1 MRYEYLLIFGLAVVI
16 SMGLTPWIIRL
27 ARLVGAIDVPGDRKI
42 HSKATP
48 RLGGAAVW
56 TAFVLTVAAA
66 CRSFPDLYAAASS
79 FPYRWDAL
87 GAALLLVVSLGTWD
101 DIHPLRAGHKLAV
114 QLLIGTLVYAGG
126 ARIESVGNP
135 FEAGVLGLGPLAFP
149 VTVLWVV
156 GITNAFNLIDGLDGL
171 ASGIAIISSLTI
183 FAVAGLNQDAVTAA
197 LALAIA
203 GSILGFL
210 PFNFNPARIFL
221 GDSGSLFLGFILSVV
236 SIHSSAKGSTAVS
249 ITVPLLALGLPIM
262 DTLLAMIRR
271 MLRSF
276 LGDPAAAGSI
286 RRSLRCIFRPD
297 KEHIHHRLLARGIP
311 HRTAVLILYLVSCA
325 FGLCAFVVS
334 ARNLDVSIML
344 ILIGTLAAAGVS
356 KLGYREMAFI
366 RTGMFLPLYDK
377 PLMKR
382 MAFHRALDL
391 LFMAVAFCASLMFTR
406 EAPVGWAELRPFIG
420 ALALTCIVQAVAF
433 SAGGIYRGL
442 FRMAGMGD
450 VLRIGKTLLIGVL
463 LSALAAQ
470 LWFPGLTGLRSITF
484 WVLDFYLLASLSAGL
499 RISFRALN
507 YIFRRDSQGGKP
519 VLIYG
524 ANPTGLLVLQKT
536 LNNESPAVRVIGFLD
551 DDPDVEGKYLD
562 GYPVYGGHWKL
573 DAILNRQTVQE
584 IIISA
589 GDIQTEAFRRITSI
603 AEAHGVTV
611 RDGDTRIV
619 PRRGSPPPR
628 QPVLAGR

>member
-1 MRYEYLLIFGLAVVI
+1 MNFELFMIFGLALVI

-66 CRSFPDLYAAASS
+66 FRSFPDLYAAASS

-87 GAALLLVVSLGTWD
+87 GAALLFVVALGTWD
-101 DIHPLRAGHKLAV
+101 DIHSLRAGHKLAV

-126 ARIESVGNP
+126 VRIQSVGNP
-135 FEAGVLGLGPLAFP
+135 FGPGELGLGPLAFP

-183 FAVAGLNQDAVTAA
+183 FAVAGLNQDSVTAA

-249 ITVPLLALGLPIM
+249 IVVPVLALGLPIM

-276 LGDPAAAGSI
+276 LGDPASAGSI
-286 RRSLRCIFRPD
+286 RRSLGCIFLPD

-311 HRTAVLILYLVSCA
+311 HRTAVIILYLVSCA
-325 FGLCAFVVS
+325 FGLCAFAVS
-334 ARNLDVSIML
+334 ARNIDVSIIL
-344 ILIGTLAAAGVS
+344 VLIGTLTAAARWHSSG
-356 KLGYREMAFI
+356 
-366 RTGMFLPLYDK
+366 P
-377 PLMKR
+377 
-382 MAFHRALDL
+382 
-391 LFMAVAFCASLMFTR
+391 
-406 EAPVGWAELRPFIG
+406 
-420 ALALTCIVQAVAF
+420 
-433 SAGGIYRGL
+433 AGSSPCTTSRG
-442 FRMAGMGD
+442 
-450 VLRIGKTLLIGVL
+450 
-463 LSALAAQ
+463 
-470 LWFPGLTGLRSITF
+470 
-484 WVLDFYLLASLSAGL
+484 
-499 RISFRALN
+499 
-507 YIFRRDSQGGKP
+507 
-519 VLIYG
+519 
-524 ANPTGLLVLQKT
+524 
-536 LNNESPAVRVIGFLD
+536 
-551 DDPDVEGKYLD
+551 
-562 GYPVYGGHWKL
+562 
-573 DAILNRQTVQE
+573 
-584 IIISA
+584 
-589 GDIQTEAFRRITSI
+589 
-603 AEAHGVTV
+603 
-611 RDGDTRIV
+611 
-619 PRRGSPPPR
+619 
-628 QPVLAGR
+628 